1 MAESIRVGA
10 HSCVINPKDKDAGP
24 QVGDEYGR
32 MFPGLA
38 PCEVDKAAMIDL
50 RASSRDLQRVRP
62 TLPSAGPGLFTMVDP
77 PAIAAEKA
85 P

>member
-24 QVGDEYGR
+24 RAGDKYGL

-38 PCEVDKAAMIDL
+38 PCEVDEDAADL
-50 RASSRDLQRVRP
+50 LCFARA
-62 TLPSAGPGLFTMVDP
+62 A
-77 PAIAAEKA
+77 
-85 P
+85 